1 MKNLDYTNMGYSV
14 SKIYDVGQKFAS
26 SIDQGSMYMEV
37 SYTNPLKFDPTLT
50 IMEPRSEAI
59 VEPTVSNYVSSLR
72 PYFMGSFD
80 GFWIHKVYN
89 NGNLVMTVQT
99 VDQDMFIPVQHDRVE
114 SVSMELPTESIPYD
128 GPVRPPVPAPGVT
141 AMLGLA
147 AIIAIGRRRF
157 G

>member
-1 MKNLDYTNMGYSV
+1 MGYSV
-14 SKIYDVGQKFAS
+14 STIYDVGQKFAS

-50 IMEPRSEAI
+50 IAEPRSEAI
-59 VEPTVSNYVSSLR
+59 VQPTVSNYVAATR
-72 PYFMGSFD
+72 PFFMGSFD
-80 GFWIHKVYN
+80 GFWVHKVYN

-114 SVSMELPTESIPYD
+114 SVSMQLPTESIPFD
-128 GPVRPPVPAPGVT
+128 GPVRPPVPAPGVGV
-141 AMLGLA
+141 MLGLA

-157 G
+157 S